1 MSYPTIHCANS
12 CQLTKRGLPK
22 SERQAIGYESGI
34 LNIRH
39 GNGAFVVVRAGGKPC
54 TWRRKAASIF

>member
-39 GNGAFVVVRAGGKPC
+39 GNGASVVV
-54 TWRRKAASIF
+54 